1 MATTLLI
8 ALAAGAASALMF
20 ASLLSGTLIAI
31 PLFYFSPLPLMV
43 ACLGWGPVAASIG
56 GIMAATGLGLLF
68 GMSFLAVFVV
78 TVALPAWWLGHL
90 ALLGRRIPAVPA
102 ANGGPATA
110 PAIEW
115 YPVGRLLLWVAG
127 FAALTTMGALLT
139 LGSDS
144 AAIHDAL
151 RPMLV
156 RIMQAS
162 DVPSSDRNVA
172 ATLAMAPAAAALVAI
187 LTLTLNL
194 WVAGRIT
201 ATSGRLQRSWPDLST
216 TAMPPMT
223 LVALCVAMA
232 LTFQGGLIGIFAMIV
247 SATLIMAFALTG
259 FAALHMLTRG
269 LKNRALWL
277 GSTYA
282 LVTFLVWPIAA
293 LVVLGLADAFFDL
306 RQRFSHRLPPPSPAA

>member
-1 MATTLLI
+1 MITTLLI

-20 ASLLSGTLIAI
+20 ASLLTGTLLAI

-43 ACLGWGPVAASIG
+43 AGLGWGPVTASLG

-102 ANGGPATA
+102 ANGSPATA
-110 PAIEW
+110 AAIEW

-139 LGSDS
+139 LGQDS

-162 DVPSSDRNVA
+162 DVPSSERNVA

-187 LTLTLNL
+187 MTLTLNL

-201 ATSGRLQRSWPDLST
+201 ATSGRLQRAWPDLNT
-216 TAMPPMT
+216 TALPPMT

-293 LVVLGLADAFFDL
+293 LIVLGLADAFFDL

>member
-1 MATTLLI
+1 MVTTFLI
-8 ALAAGAASALMF
+8 ALSAGAASALMF
-20 ASLLSGTLIAI
+20 ASLLSGSLIAI

-43 ACLGWGPVAASIG
+43 AGLGWGPVAASVG

-90 ALLGRRIPAVPA
+90 ALLGRRVTVAQGDA
-102 ANGGPATA
+102 APA

-139 LGSDS
+139 LGQDS
-144 AAIHDAL
+144 AAIQDAL
-151 RPMLV
+151 RPMLT

-162 DVPSSDRNVA
+162 DVPATDRNVA
-172 ATLAMAPAAAALVAI
+172 ATVAMAPAAAALVAI
-187 LTLTLNL
+187 MTLTLNL

-201 ATSGRLQRSWPDLST
+201 ATSGRLQRAWPDLNT

-223 LVALCVAMA
+223 LVALCVAIA
-232 LTFQGGLIGIFAMIV
+232 LTFQDGLIGIFAMIV
-247 SATLIMAFALTG
+247 SATLIMAYALTG
-259 FAALHMLTRG
+259 FATLHMLTRN

-277 GSTYA
+277 GSAYA

-293 LVVLGLADAFFDL
+293 LVVLGLADAFFGFRD
-306 RQRFSHRLPPPSPAA
+306 RLAQPPPPSPAV

>member
-1 MATTLLI
+1 MVTTFLI
-8 ALAAGAASALMF
+8 ALSAGAASALMF
-20 ASLLSGTLIAI
+20 ASLLSGSLIAI

-43 ACLGWGPVAASIG
+43 AGLGWGPVAASIG

-90 ALLGRRIPAVPA
+90 ALLGRAGVAAPA
-102 ANGGPATA
+102 ANGTPSAS

-127 FAALTTMGALLT
+127 FAAVTTMGALLT
-139 LGSDS
+139 LGQDS
-144 AAIHDAL
+144 AAIQDAL

-162 DVPSSDRNVA
+162 EVAATDRNVA

-187 LTLTLNL
+187 MTLTLNL

-201 ATSGRLQRSWPDLST
+201 ATSGRLQRTWPDLNT

-223 LVALCVAMA
+223 LVALCVAIA
-232 LTFQGGLIGIFAMIV
+232 LTFQDGLISIFAMIV
-247 SATLIMAFALTG
+247 SATLIMTFALTG
-259 FAALHMLTRG
+259 FATLHMLTRN

-277 GSTYA
+277 GSAYA

-293 LVVLGLADAFFDL
+293 LVVLGLADAFFGFRDRFAG
-306 RQRFSHRLPPPSPAA
+306 RQPPSAAV

>member
-1 MATTLLI
+1 MVTTFLI
-8 ALAAGAASALMF
+8 ALSAGAASALMF
-20 ASLLSGTLIAI
+20 ASLLSGSLIAI

-43 ACLGWGPVAASIG
+43 AGLGWGPVAASLG

-90 ALLGRRIPAVPA
+90 ALLGRRM
-102 ANGGPATA
+102 PATQGDAA
-110 PAIEW
+110 PPTTIEW

-139 LGSDS
+139 LGQDS

-151 RPMLV
+151 RPMLA

-162 DVPSSDRNVA
+162 DVPATDRNVA
-172 ATLAMAPAAAALVAI
+172 ATVAMAPAAAALVAI
-187 LTLTLNL
+187 MTLTLNL

-201 ATSGRLQRSWPDLST
+201 ATSGRLQRAWPDLNT

-223 LVALCVAMA
+223 LVALCVAIA
-232 LTFQGGLIGIFAMIV
+232 LTFQDGLIGIFAMIV
-247 SATLIMAFALTG
+247 SATLIMAYALTG
-259 FAALHMLTRG
+259 FATLHMLTRN

-277 GSTYA
+277 GSAYA

-293 LVVLGLADAFFDL
+293 LVVLGLADAFFGFRD
-306 RQRFSHRLPPPSPAA
+306 RLAQPPPPSPAV

>member
-1 MATTLLI
+1 MVTTFLI
-8 ALAAGAASALMF
+8 ALSAGAASALMF
-20 ASLLSGTLIAI
+20 ASLLSGSLIAI

-43 ACLGWGPVAASIG
+43 AGLGWGPVAASIG

-90 ALLGRRIPAVPA
+90 ALLGRAGVAAPA
-102 ANGGPATA
+102 ADGSVSVS

-139 LGSDS
+139 LGQDS
-144 AAIHDAL
+144 AAIQDVL

-162 DVPSSDRNVA
+162 EVPATDRNVA
-172 ATLAMAPAAAALVAI
+172 ATLAMAPAAAALVAVM
-187 LTLTLNL
+187 TLTLNL

-201 ATSGRLQRSWPDLST
+201 ATSGRLQRSWPDLNT

-223 LVALCVAMA
+223 LLALCVAIA
-232 LTFQGGLIGIFAMIV
+232 LTFQDGLIGIFAMIV

-259 FAALHMLTRG
+259 FATLHMLTRN

-293 LVVLGLADAFFDL
+293 LVVLGLADAFFGFRDRFAQ
-306 RQRFSHRLPPPSPAA
+306 RQPPSPAV